1 MSRSQKLK
9 AEIETSLGPGPSK
22 RGNTVLRSVTDLFI
36 NRADAYSDEQVEVF
50 DDVMQ
55 CLLNHT
61 ERDAKVELSTRL
73 APVSRAPVKL
83 VQTLLKDKDPAI
95 SHPMLQQ
102 SKAISDVDL
111 TTMVKSASSEVLMT
125 IAKRDFINKVVTDQ
139 MIGRGIPEI
148 THALLMN
155 PGAEISETSFVKMIG
170 DCGTD
175 AKLGPM
181 LAERKDLPEE
191 LRPFLDAYKPKA
203 KAAPR
208 LVKTGR

>member
-1 MSRSQKLK
+1 MSRSQKLQ

-22 RGNTVLRSVTDLFI
+22 RGNTVLRSVTELFI
-36 NRADAYSDEQVEVF
+36 DRAEDYSDEQVEVF

-55 CLLNHT
+55 CLLGHT

-73 APVSRAPVKL
+73 APIARAPARL
-83 VQTLLKDKDPAI
+83 VQALMKDKDPAI
-95 SHPMLQQ
+95 STPMLQQ
-102 SKAISDVDL
+102 SRAVSDIDL
-111 TTMVKSASSEVLMT
+111 TTMVKSASPEVLMMV
-125 IAKRDFINKVVTDQ
+125 AKRDFINKVVSDQ
-139 MIGRGIPEI
+139 MIARGIPEI
-148 THALLMN
+148 THALLAN

-175 AKLGPM
+175 AKLGAM
-181 LAERKDLPEE
+181 ISERQDLPEE

-203 KAAPR
+203 KTAPR

>member
-1 MSRSQKLK
+1 MSRSQKLA

-36 NRADAYSDEQVEVF
+36 DRADAYSDEQVEVF

-61 ERDAKVELSTRL
+61 ERDARSNCRRGLRRSLARL
-73 APVSRAPVKL
+73 REL
-83 VQTLLKDKDPAI
+83 VQTLVTDKDPAI

-111 TTMVKSASSEVLMT
+111 GTMVKSASPEVLMT
-125 IAKRDFINKVVTDQ
+125 IAKRDFINKTVTDGL
-139 MIGRGIPEI
+139 IARGMPEV
-148 THALLMN
+148 TYAVLKN

-175 AKLGPM
+175 AKLGP
-181 LAERKDLPEE
+181 LVAERKDMPEE
-191 LRPFLDAYKPKA
+191 LRPFLDFYKAQPKQ
-203 KAAPR
+203 APR
-208 LVKTGR
+208 LIKTGR